1 MAEVLDSY
9 QFRDPS
15 PPSSVR
21 YPWDEWTNG
30 QVWELRRGV
39 DFDIEL
45 RDMARE
51 FRRAAAKRGKRA
63 RTARVAAVGLVV
75 VQAIPGLHGGPQ

>member
-1 MAEVLDSY
+1 MAKTLDDY
-9 QFRDPS
+9 PFRDPS

-30 QVWELRRGV
+30 RVWELRRGV
-39 DFDIEL
+39 DFDIEP

-51 FRRAAAKRGKRA
+51 FRRAAVSRGKRA
-63 RTARVAAVGLVV
+63 RTARVAAEGLVV
-75 VQAIPGLHGGPQ
+75 VQAIPGLHSRPQ

>member
-15 PPSSVR
+15 PPSSAR

-30 QVWELRRGV
+30 RVWELRRGV

-51 FRRAAAKRGKRA
+51 FRRAAARRGKQA
-63 RTARVAAVGLVV
+63 RTARVATEGLVV
-75 VQAIPGLHGGPQ
+75 VQAIPSGSR